1 MTMNRYRF
9 FCVSTLALAIGVFA
23 LPAMAQVDMKERPV
37 LVITNDKMPATQ
49 PAGEGM
55 AGYSHPTKAPEV
67 TASDVLGPTYFE
79 PTETIVGRKV
89 DELRTDLF
97 ALQGRVS
104 GLAEKLR
111 GIEDRGQRQSAEY
124 NASIATINTQLQ
136 SGTTPGNPRLVQ
148 RLNVAEKNLDD
159 LSQNVADLNTLAV
172 EVANTASMSS
182 FLLENARAAYGLS
195 GAIEE
200 DHAHLAQL
208 EDQINGAVVSIDRL
222 LNNVNDDITRTAS
235 FLSSERGNLRTVSLA
250 VTNGDMYGKSLAN
263 KVFASGTAG
272 PSSFMQPASYGASGG
287 MMSGPGGHRQ
297 LAKIRFDNPDVDFEQ
312 PVYLAVS
319 EALEKFPQASF
330 EVVAVHPTGGNAAQN
345 TIESTRARRNAERV
359 MRSLTQMGLD
369 LSRIDLSY
377 APSADAQTNEV
388 HIFLK

>member
-1 MTMNRYRF
+1 MMAMTKTSLTFLTLSIAVVAFCPAAHAQIDMN
-9 FCVSTLALAIGVFA
+9 
-23 LPAMAQVDMKERPV
+23 ERPV
-37 LVITNDKMPATQ
+37 LVITNDQMPASQ
-49 PAGEGM
+49 PSDMYARP
-55 AGYSHPTKAPEV
+55 SVAPVV
-67 TASDVLGPTYFE
+67 TPEQVTGSNYFE

-104 GLAEKLR
+104 GLSEKLR
-111 GIEDRGQRQSAEY
+111 AIEDRSQRQSAEY
-124 NASIATINTQLQ
+124 NASLATINTQLQ

-148 RLNVAEKNLDD
+148 RLNIAEKNLDD
-159 LSQNVADLNTLAV
+159 LSQNVADLNSLAV
-172 EVANTASMSS
+172 EIANAASVSS

-200 DHAHLAQL
+200 DHARLAQL
-208 EDQINGAVVSIDRL
+208 EDQVNSVVVTIDRQ

-235 FLSSERGNLRTVSLA
+235 FLSSERNNMRTIALA

-263 KVFASGTAG
+263 KMFASSPQGD
-272 PSSFMQPASYGASGG
+272 SMVIPASYAPAQAAGV
-287 MMSGPGGHRQ
+287 PGGRRQ
-297 LAKIRFDNPDVDFEQ
+297 LAKIRFDNPDVNFEQ

-319 EALEKFPQASF
+319 EALTKFPQASF
-330 EVVAVHPTGGNAAQN
+330 DIVAVHPTGGNAAQN

-359 MRSLTQMGLD
+359 MRSLSQMGLG
-369 LSRIDLSY
+369 LERVDLSY

-388 HIFLK
+388 HIFIK